1 MWCTV
6 YRVYYITE
14 RQHVSE
20 EAFGVLI
27 WCVCVL
33 SCSWAEADN
42 NRASVLFPVVT
53 PPSPHSHTCTRTTSS
68 SATCWLAAGD
78 IMADSRKTGSLEG
91 MTSLFITHETERERR
106 DAKRRSRADVLIFYT
121 PMSVQLIYNQR
132 PGGGARS
139 QGITTKVHSHKHK
152 HTWTVLGMSAR
163 WKRGGVHVC
172 CVFVIIS
179 HSTYT
184 CVRSQSGWKYILQQ
198 YYFPILL
205 TKNPSTAT
213 LWLLGFQYIR
223 INSCW
228 SEFSGQVLLNNC
240 RGWRRRRRGS
250 IKMK

>member
-33 SCSWAEADN
+33 SCSRAEADN

-132 PGGGARS
+132 PGGGGTIARYNH
-139 QGITTKVHSHKHK
+139 QG
-152 HTWTVLGMSAR
+152 A
-163 WKRGGVHVC
+163 
-172 CVFVIIS
+172 
-179 HSTYT
+179 
-184 CVRSQSGWKYILQQ
+184 
-198 YYFPILL
+198 L
-205 TKNPSTAT
+205 TQTQTHMNS
-213 LWLLGFQYIR
+213 IR
-223 INSCW
+223 NVS
-228 SEFSGQVLLNNC
+228 
-240 RGWRRRRRGS
+240 
-250 IKMK
+250 KMKERRCSCLLCICDYFT